1 MILECYVASSIT
13 DTEKI
18 AFIQRVLGQTSVS
31 RDGRNVAVACPSCR
45 DAEKKKLAIR
55 LDDWQFHC
63 WVCGEKGR
71 TLVPLLRKHSL
82 PEVLSFYRE
91 KFLGQVL
98 AHTQAPGEIEDEP
111 LALPEGFILLAEATE
126 RKDPDVRA
134 ALSYLSRRGVDLDLM
149 WRFKLG
155 LCSSGRFRRRII
167 MPSFDEH
174 GDLNYFVA
182 RTIDSVTPKYLNCNA
197 NKRRMIFNDI
207 SIDWDKP
214 VTVCEGPFDL
224 MKCDRNTTCLLG
236 SSLSEDSLLF
246 KKIVANETPVI
257 LALDAD
263 MQKKTQQFASTL
275 SSYGCDV
282 KILDLCGKK
291 DVGEM
296 TTSEFVSAKDSANA
310 WKQKDYMIFKIG
322 LIRSASLL

>member
-1 MILECYVASSIT
+1 VANQTT

-18 AFIQRVLGQTSVS
+18 AFIQRVLGQTSIS
-31 RDGRNVAVACPSCR
+31 RDGRNVAVACPACR
-45 DAEKKKLAIR
+45 DVDKKKLAVR

-63 WVCGEKGR
+63 WVCGFKGR
-71 TLVPLLRKHSL
+71 TLVPLLRKYSL

-91 KFLGQVL
+91 RFLGQILTHSRETDTV
-98 AHTQAPGEIEDEP
+98 PEED
-111 LALPEGFILLAEATE
+111 LKLPEGFILLAEATSS
-126 RKDPDVRA
+126 KDPDTKA
-134 ALSYLSRRGVDLDLM
+134 ALSYLTKRGVGIDLM

-155 LCSSGRFRRRII
+155 LCSRGRYRRRVV

-182 RTIDSVTPKYLNCNA
+182 RTIDDINPKYLNCSA
-197 NKRRMIFNDI
+197 NKTRMIFNDI
-207 SIDWDKP
+207 SIDWDNT

-257 LALDAD
+257 LALDSD

-275 SSYGCDV
+275 TSYGCEV
-282 KILDLCGKK
+282 KILDLGGRK

-296 TTSEFVSAKDSANA
+296 STDEFLAAKEVAKP
-310 WKQKDYMIFKIG
+310 WKQKDYMMFKIG